1 MKVYYNPKL
10 KELARQ
16 NRNNATLAEKMLWK
30 QLKGKKL
37 KGYDFHRQKPVE
49 NFIADFYC
57 YTLRLIIEVDGSSHN
72 EKQDYDEIRQRRL
85 EDLGFTV
92 LRFTNKDVLHN
103 LEGVIK
109 SLEDWVT
116 VFETK
121 TEKLPL

>member
-10 KELARQ
+10 KELARE
-16 NRNNATLAEKMLWK
+16 NRNNPTLAEKMLWK

-57 YTLRLIIEVDGSSHN
+57 YALRMIIEVDGSSHN
-72 EKQDYDEIRQRRL
+72 EKRNYDEIRQRRL
-85 EDLGFTV
+85 EELGFTV
-92 LRFTNKDVLHN
+92 LRFTNDDVLNN

-109 SLEDWVT
+109 SLEEWII
-116 VFETK
+116 VFESK
-121 TEKLPL
+121 MN

>member
-10 KELARQ
+10 KDLARQ

-57 YTLRLIIEVDGSSHN
+57 YGLRLIIEVDGSSHN
-72 EKQDYDEIRQRRL
+72 EKLDYDEIRQKRL

-92 LRFTNKDVLHN
+92 LRFTNDDVLHN

-109 SLEDWVT
+109 SLEDWVAT
-116 VFETK
+116 FEQK
-121 TEKLPL
+121 RKNLPL